1 VQFSCV
7 TLWKIWYFRN
17 QVIFQQG
24 NFEPIEVAASVL
36 LFVQDFNH
44 ANPIVSASIILRP
57 PQVWVAPPPNFLKAN
72 IDAGRDQH
80 GKVTWG
86 LVIRNNKEEVVYA
99 AMERADVVAGP
110 VLAEA
115 LGLRWGMLL
124 VRRLHLRNVMFELD
138 ASVVNCFNGLLHITN
153 LEPFIKDC
161 LELSTSLNGWSVVYV
176 NRLCNIAAHELAQA
190 AKTLGSRAWMGNAPL
205 QV

>member
-1 VQFSCV
+1 
-7 TLWKIWYFRN
+7 
-17 QVIFQQG
+17 
-24 NFEPIEVAASVL
+24 VL

-44 ANPIVSASIILRP
+44 ANPIVSASSILRP

-99 AMERADVVAGP
+99 AMERADVVAEP

-138 ASVVNCFNGLLHITN
+138 ASVVVNCFNGLLHIAN
-153 LEPFIKDC
+153 LEPFIKNC
-161 LELSTSLNGWSVVYV
+161 LELSTSLDGCSVVYV

-190 AKTLGSRAWMGNAPL
+190 AKTLGSRTWVGNAPL
-205 QV
+205 QVWSLFSSGLFL